1 MNRKFFWVGT
11 GILLVAV
18 LAAAAVLIYQKTNQ
32 NFNGS
37 VIDPPAPATDFT
49 LTNQNGENISL
60 SEYRGKYVYLFFG
73 YSHCTQQCPATMAI
87 LAKVRTLMGAQGS
100 DIQVLMVSTDPVGD
114 TQKSMQ
120 EFLGRFDPTFMG
132 GLGTQDELQSVWKD
146 YGVSVE
152 AGGETHSSYTY
163 LIDPN
168 GDLRLTYPYGVTP
181 EELVSDLKQ
190 LMRKN

>member
-11 GILLVAV
+11 SILLVAV
-18 LAAAAVLIYQKTNQ
+18 LAAAAVLIYQNTHES
-32 NFNGS
+32 FTGS
-37 VIDPPAPATDFT
+37 VIDPPAPASDFT
-49 LTNQNGENISL
+49 LTSQNGTKVSL
-60 SEYRGKYVYLFFG
+60 SDFRGKYVYLFFG
-73 YSHCTQQCPATMAI
+73 YSHCTQECPATMAI
-87 LAKVRTLMGAQGS
+87 LSKARNLMGSQGA
-100 DIQVLMVSTDPVGD
+100 DIQVIMVSTDPVGD
-114 TQKSMQ
+114 TRQSVQ
-120 EFLGRFDPTFMG
+120 EFLNRFDPTFIG
-132 GLGTQDELQSVWKD
+132 GLGAQDQLQVVWKD

-168 GDLRLTYPYGVTP
+168 GNLRMTYPYGVTP